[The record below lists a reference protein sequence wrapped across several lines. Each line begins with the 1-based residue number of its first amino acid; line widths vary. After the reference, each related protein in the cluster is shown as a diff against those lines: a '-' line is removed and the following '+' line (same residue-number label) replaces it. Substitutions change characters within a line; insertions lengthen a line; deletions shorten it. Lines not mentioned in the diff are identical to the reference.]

1 MSFPAT
7 VFNVLI
13 ASPSDVPEERQAI
26 ANCLH
31 SWNALNSK
39 DTGKVL
45 LPVMWESH
53 SAPSMADRPQ
63 GVINDQIVRACD
75 MLIGVFW
82 TRLGS
87 PTGKAKSGTVEEVN
101 WFMKQK
107 KPVMLYFSKSPVD
120 PDKLDVEQW
129 NELKSFKEGLTAKGL
144 LEQYVSVEELSH
156 KLSRQITIIMRELNV
171 TSVVDT
177 KAVRRAIE
185 EANEVDGDLSRH
197 PAVTLEEYTD
207 RSFITVGNTI
217 RWKDE
222 LKDVGGS
229 WIRTKRG
236 VSTWCFSKKKL
247 QKVADVLGIDAEF
260 HPRSEDARAPS

>member
-1 MSFPAT
+1 VISVSRGRKAMSFPAT

-26 ANCLH
+26 AECLH
-31 SWNALNSK
+31 SWNAVNAK
-39 DTGKVL
+39 DMGKVL

-63 GVINDQIVRACD
+63 GVINDQIVRDCD

-107 KPVMLYFSKSPVD
+107 KPAMLYFSKSNVD
-120 PDKLDVEQW
+120 PDKLDMDQW
-129 NELKSFKEGLTAKGL
+129 HELKTFKTSLSNKGL
-144 LEQYVSVEELSH
+144 LEQYINVEELTH
-156 KLSRQITIIMRELNV
+156 KLSRQITIIMRQLSV

-177 KAVRRAIE
+177 KAVRRPIE
-185 EANEVDGDLSRH
+185 EANEVEVDAD
-197 PAVTLEEYTD
+197 
-207 RSFITVGNTI
+207 VGN
-217 RWKDE
+217 
-222 LKDVGGS
+222 
-229 WIRTKRG
+229 
-236 VSTWCFSKKKL
+236 L
-247 QKVADVLGIDAEF
+247 Q
-260 HPRSEDARAPS
+260 H